1 MDNNNKFGYF
11 YGLEADK
18 YTFCR
23 IPKALIK
30 DSTFKGL
37 STDAKL
43 LYGLLLDR
51 MSLSVKNQWFDEKN
65 RVYIIYTIDNIAE
78 DLGCGRDKA
87 VKVLNELDDNKGIG
101 LCQKVRKGL
110 GKPNIIYVKNFAD
123 VYARG
128 SMENQEYV
136 DTEVQNSEFQN
147 SRIMEESVQEFGE
160 TEAINIYTNNTNIN
174 NTKYNDTEYIN
185 NSNIIYQSSIEENQN
200 EGMDDGYH
208 NVQEIQYTL
217 DSIKERI
224 DYDFFMT
231 KRKEQSDYVKL
242 MYKVIVDVLYSNKK
256 AFVIGGEE
264 YSYAYVRGQLI
275 MLNSDHIEYIIECLQ
290 QTRRPIKNIK
300 SYLLKALINAPDT
313 IDDYYL
319 LQTKIDADQ
328 LYNRAQ

>member
-51 MSLSVKNQWFDEKN
+51 MSLSVKNRWFDEKN
-65 RVYIIYTIDNIAE
+65 RVYI
-78 DLGCGRDKA
+78 
-87 VKVLNELDDNKGIG
+87 
-101 LCQKVRKGL
+101 
-110 GKPNIIYVKNFAD
+110 
-123 VYARG
+123 
-128 SMENQEYV
+128 
-136 DTEVQNSEFQN
+136 
-147 SRIMEESVQEFGE
+147 
-160 TEAINIYTNNTNIN
+160 
-174 NTKYNDTEYIN
+174 
-185 NSNIIYQSSIEENQN
+185 
-200 EGMDDGYH
+200 
-208 NVQEIQYTL
+208 
-217 DSIKERI
+217 
-224 DYDFFMT
+224 
-231 KRKEQSDYVKL
+231 
-242 MYKVIVDVLYSNKK
+242 
-256 AFVIGGEE
+256 
-264 YSYAYVRGQLI
+264 RGQLI